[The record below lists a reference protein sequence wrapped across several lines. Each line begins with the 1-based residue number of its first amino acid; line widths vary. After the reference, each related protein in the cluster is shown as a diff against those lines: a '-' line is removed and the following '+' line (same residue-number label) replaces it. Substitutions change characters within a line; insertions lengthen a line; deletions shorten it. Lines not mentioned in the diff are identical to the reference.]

1 MYNILHGGNYYQ
13 TPVGY
18 GLKPERTT
26 HYELGFSQQIGENAS
41 FDVTTFYK
49 DISDQIQFRLILPDG
64 TGENRSYYTLVNGDF
79 ATSKGVEFKVTLRRT
94 NRVEA
99 QFNYTF
105 SSAEGTGSGANSS
118 AGSASDQHGY
128 TANIPFPTSFS
139 QAIQGASTLITVMR
153 KMTAVPI
160 LQRAGLNL
168 LMQFGSGYPYTLET
182 ISQNNIG
189 DARFQVPLEPIGYST
204 TPWTFEVDL
213 RVDKT
218 VTIGS
223 LDAMF
228 YIYVQNLLNT
238 QNADNV
244 FIRTGDPANDGW
256 LVHQQ
261 DRRMPPRSIT
271 RLSINLS
278 TIPLF
283 LAQMPTTICRPDK
296 SDSESKLNTKKNT
309 KIQEEHFMVR
319 KEFLS
324 RFSQLFFLCR
334 GLCLHRLKRR
344 IVRTR
349 RVTTVIRSCPRF
361 RPALLTALWTSTI
374 FLTTTQTR
382 GTDPSTRLRRVT
394 RVSNSP

>member
-1 MYNILHGGNYYQ
+1 MYNILHGGNYEQ
-13 TPVGY
+13 TPLGY
-18 GLKPERTT
+18 GLQPERTT
-26 HYELGFSQQIGENAS
+26 SYELGFSQQIGDNAS

-49 DISDQIQFRLILPDG
+49 DIADQVQFRLILPDG
-64 TGENRSYYTLVNGDF
+64 LGENRSYYTLVNGDF

-94 NRVEA
+94 SRVEA
-99 QFNYTF
+99 QLNYTF
-105 SSAEGTGSGANSS
+105 ASAEGTGSGANSS

-139 QAIQGASTLITVMR
+139 QENTGSLNIDYRYAKNDGG
-153 KMTAVPI
+153 PI
-160 LQRAGLNL
+160 LQRAGVNL

-244 FIRTGDPANDGW
+244 FPRTGDPANDGW
-256 LVHQQ
+256 LG
-261 DRRMPPRSIT
+261 
-271 RLSINLS
+271 
-278 TIPLF
+278 
-283 LAQMPTTICRPDK
+283 TTQGQ
-296 SDSESKLNTKKNT
+296 SYAATQYN
-309 KIQEEHFMVR
+309 
-319 KEFLS
+319 
-324 RFSQLFFLCR
+324 
-334 GLCLHRLKRR
+334 
-344 IVRTR
+344 
-349 RVTTVIRSCPRF
+349 
-361 RPALLTALWTSTI
+361 PALYQSVYNSANN
-374 FLTTTQTR
+374 
-382 GTDPSTRLRRVT
+382 GTNANNYL
-394 RVSNSP
+394 SPRQIRFGVQIEY